1 MCCSWIQLFWERLS
15 EKVHAMIPKG
25 MVDGFEFT
33 VLQRNLKER
42 HERPWMYV
50 CEWPCALI
58 PLVLSFYKMFVC
70 LSFLSWP
77 TYIAPVV
84 QKEDTVVVHVHVCA
98 TLYPTECFQLKR
110 IAIFNSVRAQMYIP
124 VHLITNPTKAP
135 YMLILANFF
144 GVKCMRFSFLKMSQW
159 LPKIYDD
166 FPKTSKHC
174 WKCPKMF
181 WWPWSILEA
190 I

>member
-1 MCCSWIQLFWERLS
+1 MW
-15 EKVHAMIPKG
+15 A
-25 MVDGFEFT
+25 
-33 VLQRNLKER
+33 
-42 HERPWMYV
+42 RPSR
-50 CEWPCALI
+50 PCAWI
-58 PLVLSFYKMFVC
+58 PLVLSFHKKFVC
-70 LSFLSWP
+70 FSFLSWP

-84 QKEDTVVVHVHVCA
+84 QKEDTVVVHVHVLLCA

-110 IAIFNSVRAQMYIP
+110 IAIFNSVSTQMYIP
-124 VHLITNPTKAP
+124 VHLITNPTKAV
-135 YMLILANFF
+135 YMLIPANFF
-144 GVKCMRFSFLKMSQW
+144 WVKCMRFSFPKMSQW

-181 WWPWSILEA
+181 WLPLSIPKA

>member
-1 MCCSWIQLFWERLS
+1 
-15 EKVHAMIPKG
+15 MIPKG

-42 HERPWMYV
+42 RERPWMYV

-98 TLYPTECFQLKR
+98 TLYPTQCFQLKR
-110 IAIFNSVRAQMYIP
+110 IAIFNSVRAQIVHSSSLDNKPNQSCIHVNTCQLFRSQKYEIFIFKNVP
-124 VHLITNPTKAP
+124 VTSKDL
-135 YMLILANFF
+135 
-144 GVKCMRFSFLKMSQW
+144 RWFSKDFQTLLKMSKDV
-159 LPKIYDD
+159 LV
-166 FPKTSKHC
+166 TLEHS
-174 WKCPKMF
+174 
-181 WWPWSILEA
+181 WSYLI
-190 I
+190 